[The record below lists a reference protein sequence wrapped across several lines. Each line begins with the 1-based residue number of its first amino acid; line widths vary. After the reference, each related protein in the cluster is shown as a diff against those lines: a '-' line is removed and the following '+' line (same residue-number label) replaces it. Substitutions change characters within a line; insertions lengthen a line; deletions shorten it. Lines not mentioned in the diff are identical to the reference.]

1 MRRTDEHLGG
11 VRWGGS
17 FEVDRLG
24 PWEYTIEAW
33 TDVFGTWRDELERK
47 VAGGQHD
54 LAGEMS
60 EGALLLGNAAESA
73 TATEDR
79 RLIEHARRTLGDSD
93 VPENAKHDVALGP
106 ELLAAVERGQQRDGH
121 QTLPA
126 PIRLEVDRRRA
137 RFGAWYELFPRS
149 WGGLKGVEQQLP
161 RLAELGFD
169 VLYLPPIH
177 PIGLTNR
184 KGRDNSLIAGREDPG
199 SPWAIGDP
207 TGGHDAVHRDLGTI
221 EDLRSLTATAAR
233 ARRRHRA
240 RLRDPVLGRSPVAAR
255 APRVVSPPP
264 RRHAEVRREPA
275 QALPGHLQRQLGLAR
290 LARPVAGAAGDRAA
304 VGRLRRQGV
313 PRRQPAH
320 QAVRLLAV
328 ADRQGPRPRPRR
340 RVPRRGV
347 HPARGDAAP
356 GEDRLQPVLHVLH
369 LEELALGADRV
380 RVRAR
385 LLRRAGVLPAQLLR
399 QHPRH
404 PARLPPAR
412 RAAGVRG
419 AARAGRDAEPQ
430 LRDLLG
436 L

>member
-24 PWEYTIEAW
+24 PWEYTIDAW

-73 TATEDR
+73 TAHRGPPADR
-79 RLIEHARRTLGDSD
+79 ARLGARWRDSD

-106 ELLAAVERGQQRDGH
+106 ELLAAVERGQQRHGH

-149 WGGLKGVEQQLP
+149 WGGLKGVEQQVP

-184 KGRDNSLIAGREDPG
+184 KGRDNSLVAGRDDPG
-199 SPWAIGDP
+199 SPWAIGDA
-207 TGGHDAVHRDLGTI
+207 TGGHDAVHPRPGD
-221 EDLRSLTATAAR
+221 D
-233 ARRRHRA
+233 RR
-240 RLRDPVLGRSPVAAR
+240 P
-255 APRVVSPPP
+255 
-264 RRHAEVRREPA
+264 
-275 QALPGHLQRQLGLAR
+275 
-290 LARPVAGAAGDRAA
+290 RAA
-304 VGRLRRQGV
+304 
-313 PRRQPAH
+313 
-320 QAVRLLAV
+320 
-328 ADRQGPRPRPRR
+328 
-340 RVPRRGV
+340 
-347 HPARGDAAP
+347 
-356 GEDRLQPVLHVLH
+356 
-369 LEELALGADRV
+369 
-380 RVRAR
+380 
-385 LLRRAGVLPAQLLR
+385 
-399 QHPRH
+399 
-404 PARLPPAR
+404 
-412 RAAGVRG
+412 
-419 AARAGRDAEPQ
+419 
-430 LRDLLG
+430 
-436 L
+436 